1 MDSYPETLIDPVFK
15 LFYKL
20 CVRMHG
26 NKAKFECNSSLEY
39 YHMTYWEN
47 KTYKLM
53 RSIVNVDS
61 HNYLFSKIVT
71 A

>member
-1 MDSYPETLIDPVFK
+1 
-15 LFYKL
+15 
-20 CVRMHG
+20 MHG

-39 YHMTYWEN
+39 YHMTYLEN

-61 HNYLFSKIVT
+61 HNYSFSKIVT